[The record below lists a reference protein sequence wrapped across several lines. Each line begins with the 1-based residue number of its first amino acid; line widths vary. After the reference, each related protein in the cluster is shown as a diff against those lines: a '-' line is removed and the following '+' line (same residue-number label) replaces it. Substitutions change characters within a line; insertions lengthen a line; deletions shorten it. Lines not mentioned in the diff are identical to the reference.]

1 MGMLLGKHRY
11 NSDESVELLR
21 ETKYFSQWTLAD
33 VRELHARFQK
43 TWGFAITESQLES
56 LILLKQPEAVSSKE
70 IFAVLDATRDGKQ
83 DGRIDGLEFIG
94 GLTIVCQG
102 TFEERARFAFE
113 VFDFNLNGSLSP
125 IELALLMKSCYS
137 GITVLTGGRL
147 AMVPSIPAFVEVAQQ
162 AFSRFDK
169 DESDALNYDEFVSW
183 ARSNRDFM
191 IYMEAFR
198 AISESAKERVPEAE
212 WLQEA
217 SDDDSDIELECI
229 APLPLATTSTPS
241 NGHTKPSQPH
251 QYEFE
256 PWMLAEPSNAPAVA
270 APPRLP
276 PVNLSLEWVYGYRAH
291 DTRNNVRYTASGD
304 IVYFVS
310 RHGIVYNSDRHE
322 QRYYQGHRNE
332 IRCLAM
338 SPTGDKV
345 ATGDAGADCAI
356 HVWHPITLE
365 CLALLSQFHDTGI
378 GLLAFSNRT
387 DVRLV
392 SVGLDEN
399 HRIAVWNWSAKT
411 VLASGIGSTQK
422 ALAVA
427 LHDNGSELVVAGH
440 KSLEFFTVEHRI
452 LKKERASMG
461 TNGLLQGFLSVVFFQ
476 QYVIVGTS
484 LGQLYQFQGKQLIR
498 TAQAHPKESVNCLF
512 VSMGSFFSAGKDG
525 TIRQWDTTLQPI
537 GQTVDLSTLNLN
549 MHDYRIATLCYR
561 SDSIHGGYLLVGT
574 RSSVIVEIEEA
585 TSVVHRITAFHQT
598 QPCTGLS
605 TTNKRAEFVTCGD
618 DRKIRRWSLRRR
630 QQVHSLA
637 LLQLSP
643 GRCIAYSTDAEWVAM
658 GCADGTI
665 VLVDHALT
673 AMHLNFRHASK
684 EIVAIKFALGD
695 RLLAASC
702 ANGVIYLYRVN
713 VSSSRMQLTRHAL
726 LKPMPN
732 ELATPATTLDFSID
746 GRYLQTQHGSTL
758 RFWDVLCASRV
769 YVMQKI
775 RDVVW
780 HSWESTIGYSIQAF
794 HGAQD
799 QVACVSVNHRR
810 NLVAV
815 VTHDGYVGVSAYP
828 ATTMQTLQKQVL
840 GHGRSKRQSHRTSHC
855 GFTRHDSV
863 LITAG
868 SHDRCVCQ
876 WTLTREAVDEQPK
889 PVRQVAVHAR
899 DSITTTP
906 QYRALD
912 ASNSFVL
919 STESSLQSVRMW
931 TCWAISA
938 KPRREAPDL
947 DLELAWV
954 HGINVTGGTAKLGVT
969 DTGEIV
975 YAAATIG
982 IVFDYC
988 ARKQR
993 HFIHHK
999 KNITS
1004 VAVHPTGKVA
1014 ATGSS
1019 IEIALWN
1026 TTTLK
1031 TLGVLPV
1038 RAPVMLLAFKAS
1050 GELLVAVLADT
1061 VHTIVCVLWKE
1072 MHVVATAQNTLD
1084 QVLACSFTNNDASFA
1099 TCGVDHVTFW
1109 TVVNNHYL
1117 RSQRGIFGRVA
1128 VMGTLTCVAS
1138 AGDLKTLTGTRDG
1151 ALIVWDDHHACQL
1164 ITGHAATVT
1173 CAVYV
1178 IAVKQVV
1185 TASADGAIFIWR
1197 CQPSH
1202 RKEFLVKLARWQ
1214 PVAPTS
1220 VVGLAATDDLTFAV
1234 TDDCTILELA
1244 PSCFEWIEPSTAPT
1258 PTQPQVLVQWHGQI
1272 MGTIGGL
1279 ACHPTLDVI
1288 ATSGADKT
1296 LRVWDLQTHLQL
1308 KSKALSAP
1316 ANALAYSKVQDD
1328 KSRFHLAIALTTGSL
1343 VIVHD
1348 TTLDDVTTIEC
1359 SKQACVDMKYS
1370 PCGKFLALA
1379 CTDASIY
1386 VFAIDDSLAYAFHAK
1401 CEPQGTMNRHPITH
1415 LDFNFDST
1423 ILRSNA
1429 LELQCAFWDVAT
1441 GQHLEHSVSARET
1454 HWHTCTCP
1462 STWSLLGA
1470 NVRTASSLPTSCLL
1484 TPTFSSI
1491 LPVVAMG
1498 DQDGHIHLIWYPCVE
1513 PSASKLYS
1521 GHASPVRWVR
1531 FTRHNRFL
1539 VSVGTYDRTLLV
1551 WTTDYAAEV
1560 NERRQAAA
1568 SSPATTHHSYTSAK
1582 VHLTDERLLT
1592 DSGDRGEDKGDEFMA
1607 VKPWLGA
1614 IREPSNWTP
1623 KPDDAEAPQ
1632 SSLELS
1638 FVYGYRGFDT
1648 RNNLSYGADTNTI
1661 VYHAAALGIV
1671 YDVQQHRQIF
1681 HYGHTDDI
1689 MCLAVHPEGHVVAS
1703 GERGRM
1709 PKVILWDANS
1719 GSTLCVLSGFHQRGV
1734 SHVAFNCRGD
1744 LIATHGMDADHSLAI
1759 YNLQGKLV
1767 AKATASK
1774 QPILG
1779 MAFLDK
1785 DGISVGEKSVLF
1797 WSVSQTSLSVKKG
1810 SFGKG
1815 DSRGTVL
1822 CAVFVLGEAVTG
1834 QADGSL
1840 YQWKGRNCVSVFKGH
1855 EGAVNC
1861 MHYDATSKSVIS
1873 GGKDGMIKF
1882 WGPSFDVLMQFD
1894 LKAGNGGRGGSIR
1907 SLSVD
1912 NGKLLFGTQACEICE
1927 VDISDLRKPVVP
1939 MRTYIEGHGGGELW
1953 GLGAHPEKQQFVT
1966 ASDDGIVRLWDAPN
1980 RSCLAKLALHKKCR
1994 AVGLSPDGNHI
2005 AVGGM
2010 DGSVAILKGGLE
2022 GVVVELRVSIKAISV
2037 VKYSFDGKTLAVGS
2051 HDQRIYLYTAPA
2063 YSKRCVLRGHSSY
2076 ITHLDFT
2083 LDSHSIQSNCG
2094 AYELLFWDVATGKQ
2108 VTSANTLRDVKWHTW
2123 TCTLGWPVQGI
2134 WPERADGTDINGV
2147 CRSNSHKS
2155 VMTVDDNGHVN
2166 LFRYPCVQPHVRQL
2180 KFLHPLLTIA
2190 CSVRSRSRGN
2200 TWATPPT

>member
-102 TFEERARFAFE
+102 TFEDRARFAFE

-137 GITVLTGGRL
+137 GITVLTGGRIAL
-147 AMVPSIPAFVEVAQQ
+147 VPSIPTFVEVAQQ

-169 DESDALNYDEFVSW
+169 DQTDALNYDEFVTW

-198 AISESAKERVPEAE
+198 MISETAKERVPEAE

-217 SDDDSDIELECI
+217 SDDDSDIELECVLPAVL
-229 APLPLATTSTPS
+229 APSSSITPS
-241 NGHTKPSQPH
+241 PSPN

-256 PWMLAEPSNAPAVA
+256 PWMLAEPSRAPAVA
-270 APPRLP
+270 PPPRLP

-291 DTRNNVRYTASGD
+291 DTRNNVRYTATGD
-304 IVYFVS
+304 IVYTVS
-310 RHGIVYNSDRHE
+310 RHAIVYNSSRHE

-332 IRCLAM
+332 ILCLAM
-338 SPTGDKV
+338 SPSGDKV
-345 ATGDAGADCAI
+345 ATGDVGADCAI
-356 HVWHPITLE
+356 HVWHPVTME

-378 GLLAFSNRT
+378 ALLTFSNRN
-387 DVRLV
+387 DLRLV

-399 HRIAVWNWSAKT
+399 HRIAVWDWSAKT

-427 LHDNGSELVVAGH
+427 LHDNGSELVVAGD

-452 LKKERASMG
+452 LKKERASLG
-461 TNGLLQGFLSVVFFQ
+461 TKGLLQGFLSVVFFQ

-484 LGQLYQFQGKQLIR
+484 LGQLYQFQGKQLVR
-498 TAQAHPKESVNCLF
+498 TAQAHPEKESVNCLF
-512 VSMGSFFSAGKDG
+512 MCMGSFFSGGKDG
-525 TIRQWDTTLQPI
+525 TIRQWDTTLQSI
-537 GQTVDLSTLNLN
+537 GHTVDLSTLNLN
-549 MHDYRIATLCYR
+549 MHDYRIASLCYR
-561 SDSIHGGYLLVGT
+561 SGGVHGGYLLVGT
-574 RSSVIVEIEEA
+574 RSSVIIQVEEA
-585 TSVVHRITAFHQT
+585 TNVVHRITAFHQT
-598 QPCTGLS
+598 QRCTGLS

-618 DRKIRRWSLRRR
+618 DRKIRRWSLRKR

-637 LLQLSP
+637 LLQLPP
-643 GRCIAYSTDAEWVAM
+643 GRCIEYSTDAEWIAM
-658 GCADGTI
+658 GCTDGTI

-673 AMHLNFRHASK
+673 AMHLNFRHAFK

-702 ANGVIYLYRVN
+702 ANGVIYLYRVD
-713 VSSSRMQLTRHAL
+713 VSSGRVQLSRHAL

-732 ELATPATTLDFSID
+732 EVATAASTLDFSVD
-746 GRYLQTQHGSTL
+746 GRYLQSQHGPTL

-769 YVMQKI
+769 FVMQKI
-775 RDVVW
+775 RDATW
-780 HSWESTIGYSIQAF
+780 HSWKSTIGHSIQAL
-794 HGAQD
+794 HGVQD
-799 QVACVSVNHRR
+799 QVASVSVNHRH

-815 VTHDGYVGVSAYP
+815 VTHDGYVGVSTYP
-828 ATTMQTLQKQVL
+828 AVTAQTLQKQVL
-840 GHGRSKRQSHRTSHC
+840 GHGRSPSQGLGRGMVHC

-876 WTLTREAVDEQPK
+876 WKLTRETVDEQPK
-889 PVRQVAVHAR
+889 PLRELSEASRMDMSMH
-899 DSITTTP
+899 TTTP
-906 QYRALD
+906 
-912 ASNSFVL
+912 ASRLPNTAL
-919 STESSLQSVRMW
+919 STLLTPSYYQPNP
-931 TCWAISA
+931 AYKA
-938 KPRREAPDL
+938 EAPDL
-947 DLELAWV
+947 DLELVWV
-954 HGINVTGGTAKLGVT
+954 HGINVTEGSAKLGVT
-969 DTGEIV
+969 DAGEVV

-982 IVFDYC
+982 VLFDYST
-988 ARKQR
+988 RKQR
-993 HFIHHK
+993 HYQHHK
-999 KNITS
+999 KSITS
-1004 VAVHPTGKVA
+1004 VAVHPSGKVA

-1019 IEIALWN
+1019 IEISFWN
-1026 TTTLK
+1026 TTTLE

-1038 RAPVMLLAFKAS
+1038 SAPVTLLAFKHS
-1050 GELLVAVLADT
+1050 GELVVAVLSDA
-1061 VHTIVCVLWKE
+1061 VHTVVCILWKE
-1072 MHVVATAQNTLD
+1072 GHVVATAQNTLD

-1099 TCGVDHVTFW
+1099 TCGVDHVMFW

-1117 RSQRGIFGRVA
+1117 RSQRGIFGRIA
-1128 VMGTLTCVAS
+1128 IIQTLTCVAS
-1138 AGDLKTLTGTRDG
+1138 VGDLKTITGAQDG

-1164 ITGHAATVT
+1164 ITAHAAAVT
-1173 CAVYV
+1173 CAVYQPSL
-1178 IAVKQVV
+1178 KHVV
-1185 TASADGAIFIWR
+1185 TASADGAIFVWL

-1202 RKEFLVKLARWQ
+1202 RKDYLVMLGRWQ
-1214 PVAPTS
+1214 PVGAPTS
-1220 VVGLAATDDLTFAV
+1220 ILGLAAKEDLTFAV
-1234 TDDCTILELA
+1234 TDECTMLELA
-1244 PSCFEWIEPSTAPT
+1244 PSCFEWLNTSMAPK
-1258 PTQPQVLVQWHGQI
+1258 PTQPQILMQWHGQSS
-1272 MGTIGGL
+1272 GTVSGL
-1279 ACHPTLDVI
+1279 TCHPTLDII
-1288 ATSGADKT
+1288 ATSGTDKS
-1296 LRVWDLQTHLQL
+1296 LRVWDLQTHLQVKYKTL
-1308 KSKALSAP
+1308 PAP
-1316 ANALAYSKVQDD
+1316 AKALAYSKTQDD
-1328 KSRFHLAIALTTGSL
+1328 KARFHLAIALTTGSL

-1348 TTLDDVTTIEC
+1348 TTLDDVTSIEC
-1359 SKQACVDMKYS
+1359 CKQACVDIKYS
-1370 PCGKFLALA
+1370 PCGKLLALA

-1386 VFAIDDSLAYAFHAK
+1386 VYAIKDNLTYALHAK
-1401 CEPQGTMNRHPITH
+1401 CEPKGTMSRHPITH

-1429 LELQCAFWDVAT
+1429 LELQCAFWDVST

-1470 NVRTASSLPTSCLL
+1470 NIDGTVGLSCADRVHSDEHVVGTAK
-1484 TPTFSSI
+1484 FSSI
-1491 LPVVAMG
+1491 LPVVAVG
-1498 DQDGHIHLIWYPCVE
+1498 DMDGHIQLIWYPCVE
-1513 PSASKLYS
+1513 PSASKLYG
-1521 GHASPVRWVR
+1521 GHASPIHCIR

-1551 WTTDYAAEV
+1551 WATDYVSEA
-1560 NERRQAAA
+1560 NERRQAQAA
-1568 SSPATTHHSYTSAK
+1568 SPPAAPVTVHHTAANSTK
-1582 VHLTDERLLT
+1582 VHLADERLLAK
-1592 DSGDRGEDKGDEFMA
+1592 DDIDKDFEGGKGDEFMA
-1607 VKPWLGA
+1607 VKPWVGA
-1614 IREPSNWTP
+1614 IREPTNWTS
-1623 KPDDAEAPQ
+1623 KPDDNEAPL

-1648 RNNLSYGADTNTI
+1648 RNNLSFGAGANTI
-1661 VYHAAALGIV
+1661 IYHAAALGIV
-1671 YDVQQHRQIF
+1671 YDKQHHRQIF

-1689 MCLAVHPEGHVVAS
+1689 MCLAVHPEGHLVAS
-1703 GERGRM
+1703 GERGRT

-1719 GSTLCVLSGFHQRGV
+1719 GSSLCVLSGFHKRGV
-1734 SHVAFNCRGD
+1734 SHVAFNTKGD
-1744 LIATHGMDADHSLAI
+1744 LLATHGMDDDHSIAI

-1774 QPILG
+1774 QSILG
-1779 MAFLDK
+1779 IAFMDK

-1797 WSVSQTSLSVKKG
+1797 WSVSQSNVSVKKG

-1815 DSRGTVL
+1815 DSRSTVL

-1840 YQWKGRNCVSVFKGH
+1840 YQWKGRNCIALVKGH

-1861 MHYDATSKSVIS
+1861 LCYDVTTKSLLS
-1873 GGKDGMIKF
+1873 GGKDGVIKF
-1882 WGPSFDVLMQFD
+1882 WGASFEVLMQFD
-1894 LKAGNGGRGGSIR
+1894 LKSASGGGGSIR
-1907 SLSVD
+1907 SLSID
-1912 NGKLLFGTQACEICE
+1912 NGKVLFGTQACEICE
-1927 VDISDLRKPVVP
+1927 VDVTDLRKPAVP
-1939 MRTYIEGHGGGELW
+1939 MRTFIEGHGGGELW
-1953 GLGAHPEKQQFVT
+1953 GLGAHPEKQQIVT
-1966 ASDDGIVRLWDAPN
+1966 AGDDGIVRLWDAPN
-1980 RSCLAKLALHKKCR
+1980 RSCLAKLPLHKKCR

-2005 AVGGM
+2005 AVGAM
-2010 DGSVAILKGGLE
+2010 DGSVTILKGGLE

-2083 LDSHSIQSNCG
+2083 LDTHYLQSNCG
-2094 AYELLFWDVATGKQ
+2094 AYELLFWDVASGKQ

-2134 WPERADGTDINGV
+2134 WPERADGTDINGA

-2155 VMTVDDNGHVN
+2155 LMTVDDSGHVN
-2166 LFRYPCVQPHVRQL
+2166 LFRYPCVQPKVR
-2180 KFLHPLLTIA
+2180 
-2190 CSVRSRSRGN
+2190 C
-2200 TWATPPT
+2200 PTRRLC